1 VTAAAGDWSV
11 VPYERSRRGDFLAL
25 MREVYGGT
33 GWSEEEFDWWFEQ
46 NPTGHFVLNLAVED
60 GETIGAAAQSYARMV
75 VHGREGES
83 TFTIHVMTGPAARGK
98 GVFSGLQLHNDDEA
112 AANGAHFAFGFT
124 NPMAG
129 PIFVGKLGW
138 DELCWLRLWA
148 RPKRPLRAMR
158 RRRAGGKPSG
168 GVRGVVE
175 EFGLRHEEIYRR
187 ASAAWPAHFVK
198 SADYLNWRFRASPR
212 RYASFST
219 DRGFAVVGW
228 GVFRGVS
235 AGLVCELVGGDG
247 VRLLNRCVR
256 AADADVVIAMPNPGE
271 YGTYLA
277 AGFVPTP
284 AAIRFI
290 GRSLG
295 PDEPLPRGRSAFR
308 FSLGDTD
315 IF

>member
-1 VTAAAGDWSV
+1 MAAAGDWSL
-11 VPYERSRRGDFLAL
+11 VPYEPGRRADFLAL
-25 MREVYGGT
+25 MREVYGGS
-33 GWSEEEFDWWFEQ
+33 GWSEEEFDWWFER
-46 NPTGHFVLNLAVED
+46 NPTGHFILNLAVEN
-60 GETIGAAAQSYARMV
+60 GTTIGAAAQSYARMV
-75 VHGREGES
+75 VRGREGES

-98 GVFSGLQLHNDDEA
+98 GVFSGLQLHNDDVA
-112 AANGAHFAFGFT
+112 AANGARFAFGFT

-129 PIFVGKLGW
+129 PIFLGKLGW

-148 RPKRPLRAMR
+148 RPKHPLRALR
-158 RRRAGGKPSG
+158 RRRAHGTPAG
-168 GVRGVVE
+168 GVHGVIE
-175 EFGLRHEEIYRR
+175 EFGPRHEEVYRR
-187 ASAAWPAHFVK
+187 ASARWPAHFVK
-198 SADYLNWRFRASPR
+198 SADYLNWRFRDSPR
-212 RYASFST
+212 PYASFST

-228 GVFRGVS
+228 GVFRGIS

-247 VRLLNRCVR
+247 VRLLNRCIR
-256 AADADVVIAMPNPGE
+256 AVDADVVIAMPNPGE

-277 AGFVPTP
+277 AGFVPSP

-290 GRSLG
+290 GRSLH

>member
-1 VTAAAGDWSV
+1 MADEPSWEI
-11 VPYERSRRGDFLAL
+11 VPYEPERRADFLAL
-25 MREVYGGT
+25 MRDVYGGT

-46 NPTGHFVLNLAVED
+46 NPTGRFILNLAIED
-60 GETIGAAAQSYARMV
+60 GQTIGAAAQSYARMV
-75 VHGREGES
+75 VGGQEGES

-98 GVFSGLQLHNDDEA
+98 GVFSKLQLHNDDVA
-112 AANGAHFAFGFT
+112 AENGAHFAFGFT

-129 PIFVGKLGW
+129 PIFVSKLGW

-148 RPKRPLRAMR
+148 RPKRPLRAAR
-158 RRRAGGKPSG
+158 HLRAHGKPSG
-168 GVRGVVE
+168 GVRGAVE
-175 EFGLRHEEIYRR
+175 EFGPQHEQIYRR
-187 ASAAWPAHFVK
+187 AAAGWAAHFVK
-198 SADYLNWRFRASPR
+198 SADYLNWRYRASPR
-212 RYASFST
+212 PYASFST

-228 GVFRGVS
+228 GVYRGIS

-256 AADADVVIAMPNPGE
+256 AVDADILIAMPNRGE
-271 YGTYLA
+271 HATYLA
-277 AGFVPTP
+277 AGFVPIP

-290 GRSLG
+290 GRALR
-295 PDEPLPRGRSAFR
+295 PEEPLPRGRAAFR